1 MSIREAWD
9 SLELDLNLMEA
20 VNKYDNPSM
29 SAIYRSKTA
38 MEEKGM
44 EGEGNGRLGLISQ

>member
-1 MSIREAWD
+1 MSIGEAWD
-9 SLELDLNLMEA
+9 SLELDLKFMEA
-20 VNKYDNPSM
+20 ETNSDYPSI
-29 SAIYRSKTA
+29 SSRYHSTLA